1 MSWLLVTNLPQ
12 LTKRAIVII
21 RKTAQLKGDTGP
33 TFSEVGGLFEG
44 VGELQDA
51 EVLLVAAYDLQSD
64 GQAFG

>member
-1 MSWLLVTNLPQ
+1 MSLLIPRRQVIW
-12 LTKRAIVII
+12 RFVII

-64 GQAFG
+64 GQALG